1 MLCRFLV
8 AALTAFAVTTASITD
23 CGSTAARFQ
32 MTRLELF
39 PDPPSPG
46 EEVFMAVEFENP
58 GQVVESGSA
67 KRSLTLNGLPVVD
80 ETVAL
85 CPDATAC
92 PLLSGFNNRS
102 AISTWPDVTG
112 KVVSTIRWYDETA
125 AELLCIKTSVTVS
138 PSSSSSASYRLR
150 GSRPQ
155 THTHI
160 HTHPHP
166 HTALGGIWSSVSTSP
181 PPSNAIAL
189 LYPLPEFRNSTI
201 CSIHQ
206 YHDLYE

>member
-8 AALTAFAVTTASITD
+8 ATLTAFAVTTATITD
-23 CGSTAARFQ
+23 CGGPAARFQ
-32 MTRLELF
+32 LTRLELF

-58 GQVVESGSA
+58 GQAVERGSV

-92 PLLSGFNNRS
+92 PLTVDFNNRS
-102 AISTWPDVTG
+102 ATSTWPDITG

-150 GSRPQ
+150 GSRP
-155 THTHI
+155 HTHP
-160 HTHPHP
+160 HPHP
-166 HTALGGIWSSVSTSP
+166 HTALGGIWSPVSTSP

>member
-8 AALTAFAVTTASITD
+8 ATFAAFAATTATITD
-23 CGSTAARFQ
+23 CGGSAARFQ
-32 MTRLELF
+32 LTRLELF

-58 GQVVESGSA
+58 GQAVESGSA
-67 KRSLTLNGLPVVD
+67 KRSVTLNGLPVVD

-85 CPDATAC
+85 CPDATTC
-92 PLLSGFNNRS
+92 PLTTGFNNRS
-102 AISTWPDVTG
+102 ATSTWPDVTG
-112 KVVSTIRWYDETA
+112 KVVSTIRWYDESA

-138 PSSSSSASYRLR
+138 SPRLR
-150 GSRPQ
+150 GSRP
-155 THTHI
+155 HP
-160 HTHPHP
+160 HPHP
-166 HTALGGIWSSVSTSP
+166 HTALGGIWSPVTPSP
-181 PPSNAIAL
+181 VQSKAVAL
-189 LYPLPEFRNSTI
+189 LYPLPEFRNSTV